1 MADISLASASS
12 LGGVLIDMAFTGS
25 KVTLSA
31 EGRKDVTIQDGS
43 ALDADKTVNG
53 VIHLRGL
60 AKEGTTVKVTDSS
73 GKERAAGAITS
84 SSESNSWRR
93 DAAALRAKLD
103 SGDISGATK
112 FQTEVIIRWPT
123 LVGRKAG

>member
-12 LGGVLIDMAFTGS
+12 LGGVHIDMAFTGS

-31 EGRKDVTIQDGS
+31 DRKNVTIEDGS

-73 GKERAAGAITS
+73 RKQRAAGAITS

-93 DAAALRAKLD
+93 DAAALQAKID

-112 FQTEVIIRWPT
+112 FQSEMSIRWPT